1 MKRIAVFASGGGSN
15 AQKILQYFRGHKT
28 IEVGLVLSNKVN
40 AGVFELAKNFQVH
53 SILLSKSQ
61 IINPT
66 EILELL
72 DENNIDVIVLAGYL
86 KKIPL
91 ELIQTYPDRIL
102 NIHPSLLPK
111 YGGKGM
117 YGITVHKAVKL
128 NKDLIS
134 GPTIHLVSEEY
145 DKGRILFQKKIPI
158 TISHTTEQIAAEV
171 LKVEHEEYANV
182 IEGYI
187 NQYYERLD

>member
-28 IEVGLVLSNKVN
+28 IKVGLVLSNKVN
-40 AGVFELAKNFQVH
+40 AGVFEHAKNFQVH

>member
-1 MKRIAVFASGGGSN
+1 
-15 AQKILQYFRGHKT
+15 
-28 IEVGLVLSNKVN
+28 
-40 AGVFELAKNFQVH
+40 
-53 SILLSKSQ
+53 
-61 IINPT
+61 
-66 EILELL
+66 
-72 DENNIDVIVLAGYL
+72 
-86 KKIPL
+86 
-91 ELIQTYPDRIL
+91 
-102 NIHPSLLPK
+102 
-111 YGGKGM
+111 M

-187 NQYYERLD
+187 NQHYKRLD

>member
-72 DENNIDVIVLAGYL
+72 DENNIDVIVFNNLS
-86 KKIPL
+86 P
-91 ELIQTYPDRIL
+91 
-102 NIHPSLLPK
+102 
-111 YGGKGM
+111 
-117 YGITVHKAVKL
+117 
-128 NKDLIS
+128 
-134 GPTIHLVSEEY
+134 
-145 DKGRILFQKKIPI
+145 
-158 TISHTTEQIAAEV
+158 
-171 LKVEHEEYANV
+171 
-182 IEGYI
+182 
-187 NQYYERLD
+187 

>member
-40 AGVFELAKNFQVH
+40 AGVFEHAKNFQVH

>member
-1 MKRIAVFASGGGSN
+1 MKRIAIFASGGGSN

-40 AGVFELAKNFQVH
+40 AGVFEHATNFQVH
-53 SILLSKSQ
+53 GVLLSKSQ

-187 NQYYERLD
+187 NQHYKRLD